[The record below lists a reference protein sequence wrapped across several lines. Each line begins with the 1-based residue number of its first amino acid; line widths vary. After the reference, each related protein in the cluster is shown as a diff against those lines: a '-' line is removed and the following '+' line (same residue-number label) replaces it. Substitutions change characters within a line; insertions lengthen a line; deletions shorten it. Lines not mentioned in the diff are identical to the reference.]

1 MEHLMTSEEVAEIL
15 HVDPVTIRR
24 LVAKGEMAAYRIG
37 SDYRFAPSDLENY
50 LERQRI
56 PSTEAGEQF
65 SRIANDMFEQF
76 LLWLRNATQS
86 KRAGPAELTGRFDR
100 FTERA
105 RKVMNLSMEEAHR
118 FQHNYI
124 GTEHLLLGLVREGEG
139 IAAQVLNNLGVE
151 LERVRKEVE
160 SIIGRGD
167 HIVKNTGEIGL
178 TPRAKKAIELAV
190 DEARRL
196 GHHYI
201 GTEHLLL
208 GLIREGEGIAARV
221 IENLDV
227 KLEQVRT
234 ETMRVLSQLQQANV
248 PSEPEKA
255 DVHLAE
261 AEQTQTCGQCGTV
274 SPTNFRYCYNCGHQL
289 IPEEPE
295 SSKEA

>member
-1 MEHLMTSEEVAEIL
+1 MTSEEVAEIL

-56 PSTEAGEQF
+56 PTTEAGEQ
-65 SRIANDMFEQF
+65 SNRIANDMFEQF

-86 KRAGPAELTGRFDR
+86 KSAGPAELTDRFDR

-105 RKVMNLSMEEAHR
+105 RKVMTLSREEAHR

-124 GTEHLLLGLVREGEG
+124 GTEHLLLGLVREGQG
-139 IAAQVLNNLGVE
+139 VAAQVLNNLGVE
-151 LERVRKEVE
+151 LEMVRKEVE
-160 SIIGRGD
+160 LIIGRGD
-167 HIVKNTGEIGL
+167 HIIKNTSEIGL

-234 ETMRVLSQLQQANV
+234 ETMRVLSQLQQADV
-248 PSEPEKA
+248 PSEPQKT
-255 DVHLAE
+255 DVQPVE

-274 SPTNFRYCYNCGHQL
+274 SPASFRYCYNCGHQY
-289 IPEEPE
+289 P
-295 SSKEA
+295 

>member
-37 SDYRFAPSDLENY
+37 SDYRFAPSDLEQY

-56 PSTEAGEQF
+56 PAAEVGEQS
-65 SRIANDMFEQF
+65 SRIAHDVFEQI
-76 LLWLRNATQS
+76 LPWLRNVTQG
-86 KRAGPAELTGRFDR
+86 KHAGLAGLTGRFDR

-105 RKVMNLSMEEAHR
+105 RKVMTLSKEEALR

-124 GTEHLLLGLVREGEG
+124 GTEHLLLGLVREGQG
-139 IAAQVLNNLGVE
+139 VAAQVLKNLGVE
-151 LERVRKEVE
+151 LESVRKEVE
-160 SIIGRGD
+160 FILGRGD
-167 HIVKNTGEIGL
+167 HVARSTGEIGL
-178 TPRAKKAIELAV
+178 TPRAGKAIELAV

-201 GTEHLLL
+201 GTEHMLL
-208 GLIREGEGIAARV
+208 GLIREGEGIAAGV
-221 IENLDV
+221 LDSLGV
-227 KLEQVRT
+227 KLEQART
-234 ETMRVLSQLQQANV
+234 ETRRVLSQLQQASV
-248 PSEPEKA
+248 PSEPEQT
-255 DVHLAE
+255 DVQSAE

-274 SPTNFRYCYNCGHQL
+274 SPINFRYCHNCGHLL

-295 SSKEA
+295 SGKEA